1 MKKNQNKYI
10 CIHGHFYQ
18 PPREN
23 AWLEQIEVQDSAA
36 PFHDWNERITEE
48 CYSPNTHARILD
60 SQGRIIDIS
69 NNYERISFNY
79 GPTLLSWMELHRP
92 ETYQSILDADKKGQ
106 ELFGG
111 HGPAIAQVY
120 NHTIMPLA
128 SRRDKETQIIWGLY
142 DFEQRFKRKSEGIW
156 LAEAAVDTE
165 TLECLADHGVKYT
178 ILAPNQARRFKGL
191 LDSQWTDGIE
201 TNRPYVVKLSGNR
214 QMVLF
219 FYHGDI
225 SQGVAF
231 KGLLN
236 DGRKFAEELQ
246 TGLSANPTRPELL
259 HIATD
264 GESYGHHHRQGEMA
278 LAYCL
283 QHIEEH
289 TDAQLTNYG
298 HFLSLVEPDH
308 EVEIHEKSSWSCAH
322 GVERWR
328 SDCGCHTGGEEG
340 WNQKWRTP
348 LRDGLDE
355 LKVKLDALYE
365 KVLSGF
371 HENPWDLRDRFIE
384 VIFQSE
390 LRDYK
395 TFFKKHLPHITEKDQ
410 TLVIRMLEMQRNAM
424 LMYTS
429 CGWFF
434 NEVSGIE
441 TQQILQYADRA
452 IQLAERESELDLQ
465 SSFAETLAHGQS
477 NIAEMGS
484 IKDIYLNLVSP
495 KRMTL
500 SKVGMHYAVHV
511 LFSEDPDALQ
521 VFNYTVDTTDFL
533 RFRGGQQTLCMGRV
547 EVRSKVTLSVKHL
560 SFAVLYIGNHHLV
573 GGTSNDYDEANFQAM
588 AEILGSNFKE
598 SRIASVIYDLE
609 RHFDQTRFS
618 FFDLMK
624 DEQKKILEE
633 VIDSNVSD
641 VTSSISRIAK
651 QNYSLLILMKKQ
663 KLSIPRI
670 LWQNHVSKLDFD
682 LTESIDD
689 WQNGEG
695 NASLM
700 TALKEFENW
709 DVTPDEDFSF
719 KLSQGLNAM
728 VKNES
733 IVPGEI
739 VELLDQLGKLKI
751 EVNLINL
758 QNFVFQKLAV
768 GENGDWKVLGD
779 KIHLEVKS

>member
-48 CYSPNTHARILD
+48 CYSTNAHARILD

-92 ETYQSILDADKKGQ
+92 ETYQAILDADKKGQ

-120 NHTIMPLA
+120 NHIIMPLA
-128 SRRDKETQIIWGLY
+128 SRKDKETQIIWGLY

-178 ILAPNQARRFKGL
+178 ILAPNQAKRFKGL
-191 LDSQWTDGIE
+191 SDSKWTDGIE
-201 TNRPYVVKLSGNR
+201 TNRPYIVKLSGNR

-236 DGRKFAEELQ
+236 DGKRFAEELQ
-246 TGLSANPTRPELL
+246 TGLSANPSRPELL

-283 QHIEEH
+283 QHIDEH

-308 EVEIHEKSSWSCAH
+308 EVEIHDNSSWSCAH

-340 WNQKWRTP
+340 WNQKWRAP
-348 LRDGLDE
+348 LREGLDA
-355 LKVKLDALYE
+355 LKLKLDALYE

-371 HENPWDLRDRFIE
+371 HKNPWELRDRFIE

-395 TFFKKHLPHITEKDQ
+395 TFFKKHLPDITEKDQ

-465 SSFAETLAHGQS
+465 SAFAETLAQGQS
-477 NIAEMGS
+477 NIDEMGS
-484 IKDIYLNLVSP
+484 IKDIYLHLVSP

-533 RFRGGQQTLCMGRV
+533 RFRGGQQTLCVGRV

-573 GGTSNDYDEANFQAM
+573 GGTSNDYDEANFQSM
-588 AEILGSNFKE
+588 AEKLGSNFKE

-609 RHFDQTRFS
+609 KHFDQTRFS

-624 DEQKKILEE
+624 DEQTKILEE
-633 VIDSNVSD
+633 VIGSNVAD

-670 LWQNHVSKLDFD
+670 LWQNHVSKLDLD
-682 LTESIDD
+682 LTESIED
-689 WQNGEG
+689 WQNRKGFEE
-695 NASLM
+695 LM
-700 TALKEFENW
+700 TALKEFESW
-709 DVTPDEDFSF
+709 EVTPDPDFSF
-719 KLSQGLNAM
+719 KFSQCLNEM
-728 VKNES
+728 VKNGS
-733 IVPGEI
+733 IIPGEL

-751 EVNLINL
+751 EVNLIYL
-758 QNFVFQKLAV
+758 QNFVFQKLAA

-779 KIHLEVKS
+779 KIHLEVKP

>member
-201 TNRPYVVKLSGNR
+201 TNRPYIVKLSGNR

-340 WNQKWRTP
+340 WNQKWRAP

-465 SSFAETLAHGQS
+465 SAFAETLAQGQS

-495 KRMTL
+495 K
-500 SKVGMHYAVHV
+500 
-511 LFSEDPDALQ
+511 
-521 VFNYTVDTTDFL
+521 
-533 RFRGGQQTLCMGRV
+533 
-547 EVRSKVTLSVKHL
+547 
-560 SFAVLYIGNHHLV
+560 
-573 GGTSNDYDEANFQAM
+573 
-588 AEILGSNFKE
+588 
-598 SRIASVIYDLE
+598 
-609 RHFDQTRFS
+609 
-618 FFDLMK
+618 
-624 DEQKKILEE
+624 
-633 VIDSNVSD
+633 
-641 VTSSISRIAK
+641 
-651 QNYSLLILMKKQ
+651 
-663 KLSIPRI
+663 
-670 LWQNHVSKLDFD
+670 
-682 LTESIDD
+682 
-689 WQNGEG
+689 
-695 NASLM
+695 
-700 TALKEFENW
+700 
-709 DVTPDEDFSF
+709 
-719 KLSQGLNAM
+719 
-728 VKNES
+728 
-733 IVPGEI
+733 
-739 VELLDQLGKLKI
+739 
-751 EVNLINL
+751 
-758 QNFVFQKLAV
+758 
-768 GENGDWKVLGD
+768 
-779 KIHLEVKS
+779 